1 MQLITRITCILGL
14 FFLTSCAITESFE
27 IREDRSGKFRYDIDL
42 SQMMAMAGNI
52 GAEEPSKSKKKKNKK
67 KEEVASKEM
76 DTTFT
81 FKSILE
87 EKKDSIA
94 KLPVDEQQKL
104 KRLEKFTVHMVMNEA
119 EKKLIYSMYSD
130 FDTIDELMEM
140 MSPMQSMQ
148 SIGGGAVANPMA
160 NSAVDALKDDSKT
173 SYFYDGKVFKK
184 IVAPGSFKDA
194 LKQELENVD
203 EDAVETSEEAIE
215 GATEE
220 AIEESLDQM
229 SESMGMIFE
238 QSSYKMVYTFPK
250 AVKSITFENA
260 QFSADRK
267 TVTVDIAM
275 DDYMEHPEKLS
286 FEVVFE

>member
-1 MQLITRITCILGL
+1 MQLLTRITCILGL

-27 IREDRSGKFRYDIDL
+27 IKEDRSGKFRYDIDL
-42 SQMMAMAGNI
+42 SQMMEMVGNM

-67 KEEVASKEM
+67 KEEVVSRDM

-94 KLPVDEQQKL
+94 KLPVEEQQKL

-119 EKKLIYSMYSD
+119 EKKLIYSMYAD
-130 FDTIDELMEM
+130 FDSIDELMEM

-148 SIGGGAVANPMA
+148 SIGGGAAANPMA
-160 NSAVDALKDDSKT
+160 NSAADALKDDSKT

-215 GATEE
+215 GDTEE
-220 AIEESLDQM
+220 EIEDSFDKM
-229 SESMGMIFE
+229 SESIGMIFE

-250 AVKSITFENA
+250 PVKSITFENA
-260 QFSADRK
+260 QFSANRK
-267 TVTVDIAM
+267 TITVDVPM

>member
-1 MQLITRITCILGL
+1 MQILTRISYTLGL

-42 SQMMAMAGNI
+42 SQMMEMVGNM

-67 KEEVASKEM
+67 KQEVASMDM

-94 KLPVDEQQKL
+94 TLPIEEQQKL

-119 EKKLIYSMYSD
+119 EKKFIYSMYAD
-130 FDTIDELMEM
+130 FDSIDELMEM
-140 MSPMQSMQ
+140 MSPLQSMQ
-148 SIGGGAVANPMA
+148 SIGGGVASNPMA
-160 NSAVDALKDDSKT
+160 SSASDALKDDSKT

-184 IVAPGSFKDA
+184 IVAPGSFKEA
-194 LKQELENVD
+194 LKQELESSED
-203 EDAVETSEEAIE
+203 EIELDEETGE
-215 GATEE
+215 T
-220 AIEESLDQM
+220 IEEVKEMADSI

-238 QSSYKMVYTFPK
+238 QSSYKMIYKFPK
-250 AVKSITFENA
+250 SVKSITFENA

-267 TVTVDIAM
+267 TITVDVSM

>member
-1 MQLITRITCILGL
+1 MQLLTRITCILGL

-27 IREDRSGKFRYDIDL
+27 IKEDRSGKFRYDIDL
-42 SQMMAMAGNI
+42 SQMMEMVGNM

-67 KEEVASKEM
+67 KEEVVSRDM

-94 KLPVDEQQKL
+94 KLPVEEQQKL

-119 EKKLIYSMYSD
+119 EKKLIYSMYAD
-130 FDTIDELMEM
+130 FDSIDELMEM

-148 SIGGGAVANPMA
+148 SIGGGAAANPMA
-160 NSAVDALKDDSKT
+160 NSAADALKDDSKT

-215 GATEE
+215 GDTEE
-220 AIEESLDQM
+220 AIEESLDKM
-229 SESMGMIFE
+229 SESMATIFE

-250 AVKSITFENA
+250 PVKSITFENA
-260 QFSADRK
+260 QFSVDRK
-267 TVTVDIAM
+267 TITVDVPM
-275 DDYMEHPEKLS
+275 DNYMEHPEKLS

>member
-1 MQLITRITCILGL
+1 MNYFNRVLPFIGL
-14 FFLTSCAITESFE
+14 LFLTSCAITETFE
-27 IREDRSGKFRYDIDL
+27 IKEDRSGNFRYDIDM
-42 SQMMAMAGNI
+42 SQLMEMAGNL

-67 KEEVASKEM
+67 NQEVASKDL

-81 FKSILE
+81 FQSIFD
-87 EKKDSIA
+87 EKRDSIA
-94 KLPVDEQQKL
+94 QLPIEEQQKL

-119 EKKLIYSMYSD
+119 DKKFVYSMYAD
-130 FDTIDELMEM
+130 FDSIDELMEM
-140 MSPMQSMQ
+140 LSPMQTMQ
-148 SIGGGAVANPMA
+148 SIGGGGTSNPMA
-160 NSAVDALKDDSKT
+160 ESASEALKDDSKT

-184 IVAPGSFKDA
+184 IVAPGSFANA
-194 LKQELENVD
+194 LKQEMENV
-203 EDAVETSEEAIE
+203 EEEIIE
-215 GATEE
+215 ESGEEIDDATEE
-220 AIEESLDQM
+220 ELDESLDKM

-238 QSSYKMVYTFPK
+238 QSSYKMIYKFPK
-250 AVKSITFENA
+250 PVKSITFENA

>member
-14 FFLTSCAITESFE
+14 FFLTSCAITETFE
-27 IREDRSGKFRYDIDL
+27 INEDRSGKFRYDIDL
-42 SQMMAMAGNI
+42 SQMMEMVGDL
-52 GAEEPSKSKKKKNKK
+52 GAEESSKSKKKKNKK

-119 EKKLIYSMYSD
+119 EKKLIYSMYAD

-148 SIGGGAVANPMA
+148 SIGSGTASNPMA
-160 NSAVDALKDDSKT
+160 SSASEVIKDDSKT

-184 IVAPGSFKDA
+184 VVAPGSFKDS
-194 LKQELENVD
+194 LKQELEIM
-203 EDAVETSEEAIE
+203 EEGIVETSEENE
-215 GATEE
+215 GLTEE

-250 AVKSITFENA
+250 PVKSITFENA

>member
-1 MQLITRITCILGL
+1 M
-14 FFLTSCAITESFE
+14 TSCAITETFE
-27 IREDRSGKFRYDIDL
+27 MNEDRSGKFRYDIDM
-42 SQMMAMAGNI
+42 SQMMVMVDNL
-52 GAEEPSKSKKKKNKK
+52 GAEEPSKSKKKKSK
-67 KEEVASKEM
+67 KEQEVASKDM

-94 KLPVDEQQKL
+94 KLPVEEQQKL

-119 EKKLIYSMYSD
+119 EKKIIYSMYAD
-130 FDTIDELMEM
+130 FDSIDELMEM

-148 SIGGGAVANPMA
+148 SIGGGAASNPMA
-160 NSAVDALKDDSKT
+160 SSATEAIQDDSKT
-173 SYFYDGKVFKK
+173 SYYYDGKVFKK
-184 IVAPGSFKDA
+184 VVAPGIFKDEF
-194 LKQELENVD
+194 KQEMEISD
-203 EDAVETSEEAIE
+203 EE
-215 GATEE
+215 
-220 AIEESLDQM
+220 IEESIDQM

-250 AVKSITFENA
+250 PVKSITFENA

>member
-1 MQLITRITCILGL
+1 MKFILRLSILTVVFL
-14 FFLTSCAITESFE
+14 FTSCAITETFE
-27 IREDRSGKFRYDIDL
+27 IKEDRSGKFRYDIDM
-42 SQMMAMAGNI
+42 SQMMEMAGNL
-52 GAEEPSKSKKKKNKK
+52 GTEESSKSKKKKNKK
-67 KEEVASKEM
+67 SKEIGSKDM

-81 FKSILE
+81 FQSIFD

-94 KLPVDEQQKL
+94 KLPIEEQQKL

-119 EKKLIYSMYSD
+119 ENKFIYSMYAD
-130 FDTIDELMEM
+130 FDSIDELMEM

-148 SIGGGAVANPMA
+148 SIGGGAASNPMA
-160 NSAVDALKDDSKT
+160 GSASEALKDDSKT

-184 IVAPGSFKDA
+184 IVAPGSFQEA
-194 LKQELENVD
+194 LKQEMETIEEEV
-203 EDAVETSEEAIE
+203 VEESAEEID

-220 AIEESLDQM
+220 EIEESLDKM
-229 SESMGMIFE
+229 SESMAMVFE

-250 AVKSITFENA
+250 PVRSITFENA

-267 TVTVDIAM
+267 TVTVAVSM